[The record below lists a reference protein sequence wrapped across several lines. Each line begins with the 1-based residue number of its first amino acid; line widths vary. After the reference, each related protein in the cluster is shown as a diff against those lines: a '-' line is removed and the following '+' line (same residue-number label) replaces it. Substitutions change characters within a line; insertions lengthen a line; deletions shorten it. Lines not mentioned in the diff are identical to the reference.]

1 MKKTI
6 AVNLLLILFVMTIS
20 AAPIYN
26 LYNAHR
32 AMRVDDILTVV
43 IVESANGGSQSGTNT
58 QKQNDLSVSGANGSG
73 LLKFLPSFGAS
84 GSSKVDFSGQGATT
98 RQGSLAAEISARVV
112 KVLDNGNLVI
122 DGSKVLEI
130 NEEKEIIKVNGVVR
144 PQDIEGNNI
153 IYSYN
158 IADAQITYSGKGT
171 SNTGQ
176 RPGFIARFLNW
187 IF

>member
-1 MKKTI
+1 M
-6 AVNLLLILFVMTIS
+6 
-20 AAPIYN
+20 
-26 LYNAHR
+26 
-32 AMRVDDILTVV
+32 
-43 IVESANGGSQSGTNT
+43 
-58 QKQNDLSVSGANGSG
+58 
-73 LLKFLPSFGAS
+73 KFLPSLGAS

-98 RQGSLAAEISARVV
+98 RQGSLAAEISARVT

-122 DGSKVLEI
+122 DGSKVVEI
-130 NEEKEIIKVNGVVR
+130 NEEKEIIKVNGIVR

-171 SNTGQ
+171 STTGQ
-176 RPGFIARFLNW
+176 RPGIIARFINW

>member
-1 MKKTI
+1 MFIKLI
-6 AVNLLLILFVMTIS
+6 ILFSTIQIT

-43 IVESANGGSQSGTNT
+43 IIESAKAGSQSGTNT
-58 QKQNDLSVSGANGSG
+58 QKQNDLSVSAANGTG

-84 GSSKVDFSGQGATT
+84 GSSKVDYTGQGGTT
-98 RQGSLAAEISARVV
+98 REGSLEAQISARVV

-122 DGSKVLEI
+122 DGSKVVEI
-130 NEEKEIIKVNGVVR
+130 NEEKEMIKVNGVVR
-144 PQDIEGNNI
+144 PQDIQGNNT

-158 IADAQITYSGKGT
+158 ISDAQITYSGKGT
-171 SNTGQ
+171 ANTGQ
-176 RPGFIARFLNW
+176 RPGFLARFLNW

>member
-1 MKKTI
+1 MKKSFI
-6 AVNLLLILFVMTIS
+6 AIVLGGILALQVN

-43 IVESANGGSQSGTNT
+43 IIESAKAGSQSGTNT
-58 QKQNDLSVSGANGSG
+58 QKQNDLSLTAAKGTG

-84 GSSKVDFSGQGATT
+84 GSSKVDYNGQGATT
-98 RQGSLAAEISARVV
+98 REGSLDAKISARVI
-112 KVLDNGNLVI
+112 KVLDNGDLVI
-122 DGSKVLEI
+122 DGSKVVEI
-130 NEEKEIIKVNGVVR
+130 NEEKEIIKVNGIVR

-176 RPGFIARFLNW
+176 RPGILARFLNW